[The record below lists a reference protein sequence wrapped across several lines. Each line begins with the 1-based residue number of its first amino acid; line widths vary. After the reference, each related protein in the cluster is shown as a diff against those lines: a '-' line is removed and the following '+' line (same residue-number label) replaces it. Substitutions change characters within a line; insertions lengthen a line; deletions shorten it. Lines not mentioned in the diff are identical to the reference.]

1 MKRSEYQLPALKSA
15 VYFFVFG
22 FFWILLSDN
31 FLAGFDFAEDTEL
44 RLQTYKGW
52 LFITLTTLLIYFL
65 VIRRIKELIKLKHKL
80 QLNEKSLTVILENI
94 GEGIIS
100 VDKNQKITS
109 INKIAQHLTGIKY
122 SDAINKP
129 ISEILNIV
137 DFNSHEKIT
146 CPPSDN
152 LASINDPKNHFILI
166 DDKNKEYR
174 IILRVEK
181 ITDDDSFH
189 SSTILAF
196 RDITEKKNLENELHR
211 WLNVYSS
218 FIKYSIEGIYL
229 FEFEKPIP
237 VNLPEAEQIR
247 LMDETTILRTCNDSF
262 AKMYG
267 YNSSEELNGINM
279 KQLHGSFETPT
290 NRQFIK
296 NLIKSDYRLLQE
308 VTEEISKT
316 GETVFIANNVVGIK
330 ENNELVRI
338 WGSQVNITNQVKTM
352 KILEESEKKY
362 KLLFQTT
369 PVPLLIYDL
378 TTFQIMDAN
387 LSAEILYG
395 YKLDE
400 FIRMKIWDIRPDFG
414 LYTPDE
420 LRNWIMNNLANTSEY
435 DTINKEGKIIH
446 VEIKRDLIEYL
457 GKPSILAAI
466 NDISALKEAEKR
478 VIQSVVEGEN
488 NERKRISKELH
499 DSLGQSLTAAS
510 LNFSAVKNAVSKL
523 ETEKTEKFLLGLD
536 FLNAAIEENRN
547 IAHNLMPKAIDDFG
561 LVPSLNSLFNQ
572 IGKSSGLEINF
583 FENLSGKRLP
593 RQVEFNLYRITQ
605 EALNNAIKHAQAN
618 KIFVQLILHQNDL
631 IFTFEDDGKGFDA
644 KHYEITNKGMGLS
657 SINNRV
663 KAMSGTL
670 EIDSTPPKR
679 GTSITIELPV

>member
-109 INKIAQHLTGIKY
+109 INKIAQHLTGFKY

-146 CPPSDN
+146 CPPMDN

-166 DDKNKEYR
+166 DDKNREYR

-196 RDITEKKNLENELHR
+196 RDITAKKNLENELHR

-229 FEFEKPIP
+229 FEFKKPIP

-267 YNSSEELNGINM
+267 
-279 KQLHGSFETPT
+279 
-290 NRQFIK
+290 
-296 NLIKSDYRLLQE
+296 
-308 VTEEISKT
+308 
-316 GETVFIANNVVGIK
+316 
-330 ENNELVRI
+330 
-338 WGSQVNITNQVKTM
+338 
-352 KILEESEKKY
+352 
-362 KLLFQTT
+362 
-369 PVPLLIYDL
+369 
-378 TTFQIMDAN
+378 
-387 LSAEILYG
+387 
-395 YKLDE
+395 
-400 FIRMKIWDIRPDFG
+400 
-414 LYTPDE
+414 
-420 LRNWIMNNLANTSEY
+420 
-435 DTINKEGKIIH
+435 
-446 VEIKRDLIEYL
+446 
-457 GKPSILAAI
+457 
-466 NDISALKEAEKR
+466 
-478 VIQSVVEGEN
+478 
-488 NERKRISKELH
+488 
-499 DSLGQSLTAAS
+499 
-510 LNFSAVKNAVSKL
+510 
-523 ETEKTEKFLLGLD
+523 
-536 FLNAAIEENRN
+536 
-547 IAHNLMPKAIDDFG
+547 
-561 LVPSLNSLFNQ
+561 
-572 IGKSSGLEINF
+572 
-583 FENLSGKRLP
+583 
-593 RQVEFNLYRITQ
+593 
-605 EALNNAIKHAQAN
+605 
-618 KIFVQLILHQNDL
+618 
-631 IFTFEDDGKGFDA
+631 
-644 KHYEITNKGMGLS
+644 
-657 SINNRV
+657 
-663 KAMSGTL
+663 
-670 EIDSTPPKR
+670 
-679 GTSITIELPV
+679 